1 MQSLTAEDKKEL
13 CKDAFQDISSIL
25 AGLRDQGLSDLE
37 IFEFGKS
44 LIDHFDPIK
53 MEILKK
59 ESDYQDALFREA
71 NDPLDV
77 FQFFFLLVFLHT
89 LLDHI
94 CALLFKKI

>member
-44 LIDHFDPIK
+44 LIDHFDPVK

-59 ESDYQDALFREA
+59 DSDYQDALFREA
-71 NDPLDV
+71 NDL
-77 FQFFFLLVFLHT
+77 
-89 LLDHI
+89 
-94 CALLFKKI
+94 